1 MMVCRAAT
9 SVARRARMSMPASA
23 RGKSSTAQLNART
36 HVATTESTLLLL
48 LRISCRVDGAS
59 PADCTPFVEAFD
71 CSSACNCNSAPNT
84 CVCAKE
90 ALAIRDTSSSI
101 PSSRRTPPSSS
112 PRFLPALALPPSC
125 SLSTAALGA
134 GCGVKIIPET
144 GGGDSS
150 PPPECWCGCV
160 GCEATCMLGWDRAV
174 EELLWLVGCDG
185 VMLVGC
191 DGVMMIPETGSSPP
205 PKIRW
210 VGDTSAACVAR
221 LYPNVSSR
229 TSDEHGDGSML
240 ICICGFG
247 RRFLASPPPCLGI

>member
-1 MMVCRAAT
+1 MHSSFHTSCRVDGASPPDCNTLQHTAT
-9 SVARRARMSMPASA
+9 
-23 RGKSSTAQLNART
+23 LCNALQRT
-36 HVATTESTLLLL
+36 YSYTHT
-48 LRISCRVDGAS
+48 SCRVDGAS

-174 EELLWLVGCDG
+174 EELLSLVGCDG

-205 PKIRW
+205 VVLQFQCNNASFTHTHAHAHAHAHAQTHTRTRTHIRTHTHMKSSDRSTYHPKS
-210 VGDTSAACVAR
+210 G
-221 LYPNVSSR
+221 
-229 TSDEHGDGSML
+229 G
-240 ICICGFG
+240 
-247 RRFLASPPPCLGI
+247 